1 MKCTIYS
8 LSEIVFVFFLCLCFL
23 CFLCF
28 FTDCFVESDLT
39 DATLSVLLPL
49 ARQSGFFSLQLT
61 EPFVS
66 FTESSDSFPFSKLL
80 VPVII
85 LSFLEFSS
93 IPVVSSYCLLEF
105 NFVFDLDLFS
115 LFLDFLDLLC
125 DLLLD
130 LESFECFLVFLLFTL
145 SPDELRDLLCRTLL
159 DLLLD
164 LS

>member
-1 MKCTIYS
+1 MKCIIYS

-28 FTDCFVESDLT
+28 FTDCFVESDLIE
-39 DATLSVLLPL
+39 ATLSVLLPL

-61 EPFVS
+61 EPFDS
-66 FTESSDSFPFSKLL
+66 FTGSSDSCPFSKLS
-80 VPVII
+80 VPVVE
-85 LSFLEFSS
+85 LSLLEFSS
-93 IPVVSSYCLLEF
+93 IPVVASYCLLEF

-115 LFLDFLDLLC
+115 LFLDLLC

-130 LESFECFLVFLLFTL
+130 LESFEGFLIFLLFTL